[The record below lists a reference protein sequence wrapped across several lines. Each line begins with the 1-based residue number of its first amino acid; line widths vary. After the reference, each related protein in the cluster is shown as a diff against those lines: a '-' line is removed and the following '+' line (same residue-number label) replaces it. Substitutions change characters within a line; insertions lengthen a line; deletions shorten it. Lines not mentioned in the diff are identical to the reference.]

1 MRRSPARFKFMSPA
15 VGKELAPHPEIW
27 LVLELLSQSTSLLL
41 QPRCLQIRMR
51 FVASVSPKDPH
62 VMEEDGFLNKRDDVL
77 TE

>member
-1 MRRSPARFKFMSPA
+1 
-15 VGKELAPHPEIW
+15 
-27 LVLELLSQSTSLLL
+27 
-41 QPRCLQIRMR
+41 MR